1 MVGFAFGF
9 FFIWD
14 GFDGSP
20 TSDASL
26 SCRSLFSYG
35 FSSFFFFFLGCDL
48 IGGLGNGWVWM
59 GSGGGVLWA
68 VVVVLC

>member
-1 MVGFAFGF
+1 MGLPPPTHHFHADLSLAMVF
-9 FFIWD
+9 
-14 GFDGSP
+14 
-20 TSDASL
+20 
-26 SCRSLFSYG
+26 LF
-35 FSSFFFFFLGCDL
+35 FFFFFLGCDL

>member
-14 GFDGSP
+14 GFDESP

-26 SCRSLFSYG
+26 SCQSLSSYG
-35 FSSFFFFFLGCDL
+35 FFFFFGYALM
-48 IGGLGNGWVWM
+48 GGLGNGWVWM
-59 GSGGGVLWA
+59 GSGGGVIWA